1 MISLIHPT
9 GQIHLSQPLHLLWP
23 YCYQLRSAVCYES
36 FQVPQCPVRLHWGWL
51 QGALFQ
57 RPPLI
62 SAVKRQLRIRT
73 VYENRLLEWDEERQL
88 VVFWCSCEA
97 GTYIRTLCVHLGLL
111 LGCGAHMQVSP
122 RLSGQKGVCQGVC
135 GRAILQHGCGPCAQ
149 FMVQHLCKRRTRK
162 GVAGEI

>member
-1 MISLIHPT
+1 M
-9 GQIHLSQPLHLLWP
+9 
-23 YCYQLRSAVCYES
+23 CACM
-36 FQVPQCPVRLHWGWL
+36 

-97 GTYIRTLCVHLGLL
+97 GTYIRTLCVHLGLI
-111 LGCGAHMQVSP
+111 LGTGAHMQVLLC
-122 RLSGQKGVCQGVC
+122 RLRLCTEAYISGLSSVLLLTHMQASTC
-135 GRAILQHGCGPCAQ
+135 GFGHAAMQCSTCLS
-149 FMVQHLCKRRTRK
+149 CKIQQQ
-162 GVAGEI
+162 V

>member
-1 MISLIHPT
+1 MHCRLPQGRQRSCLDKT
-9 GQIHLSQPLHLLWP
+9 ASD
-23 YCYQLRSAVCYES
+23 YQL
-36 FQVPQCPVRLHWGWL
+36 QI

-73 VYENRLLEWDEERQL
+73 VYENRLLEYDEERQL

-111 LGCGAHMQVSP
+111 LGCGAHMQVP
-122 RLSGQKGVCQGVC
+122 APTKGWYEAG
-135 GRAILQHGCGPCAQ
+135 AIHA
-149 FMVQHLCKRRTRK
+149 TST
-162 GVAGEI
+162 